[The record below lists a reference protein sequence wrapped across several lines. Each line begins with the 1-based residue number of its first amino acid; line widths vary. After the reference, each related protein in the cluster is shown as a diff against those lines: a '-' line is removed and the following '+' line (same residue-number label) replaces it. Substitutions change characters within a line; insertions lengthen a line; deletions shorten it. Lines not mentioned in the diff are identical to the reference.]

1 MNISFTSSPAF
12 ILLILIIAGGLTWLM
27 YKNTKELL
35 PRTPRIL
42 LSVFRFVVLTLI
54 GILLLQPLL
63 NSQTKVIFP
72 PIVAV
77 LQDVSESLVIQKD
90 SNFVRE
96 EYPGLLKQFS
106 EGFDQDEYV
115 LDMYGF
121 GSELQPD
128 LSPDSLT
135 FEATGTNISQAVN
148 SLQNLYQNQN
158 LGAMVLISD
167 GIVTAGSNPLYT
179 IEGVK
184 QPVYTVLLGDTT
196 SQKDI
201 KIKEV
206 LFNEIAYL
214 NNEMPIKV
222 KVSSSGYDQANL
234 KVTLSGGGKTFGT
247 QNISLGRNKAEG
259 EVNFLVKP
267 EEVGL
272 QQFIIRVSRMDNEIT
287 YLNNIR
293 RIFINVLETRVKIAL
308 FGGSPHPDIGA
319 LRKAFDQDE
328 SYELTE
334 FILKNPGTYYN
345 DPKNYNLEDYD
356 LFILHNFPN
365 SGSDEAMVNKIAEVV
380 KEKKTPVIFFVGIFT
395 DLRSM
400 RSLFEY
406 MAITPKKKKKKSEE
420 VIVNFNK

>member
-167 GIVTAGSNPLYT
+167 GIVTAGSNSLYT

-247 QNISLGRNKAEG
+247 QNISLGRNKDEG
-259 EVNFLVKP
+259 E
-267 EEVGL
+267 
-272 QQFIIRVSRMDNEIT
+272 DN
-287 YLNNIR
+287 
-293 RIFINVLETRVKIAL
+293 
-308 FGGSPHPDIGA
+308 
-319 LRKAFDQDE
+319 
-328 SYELTE
+328 
-334 FILKNPGTYYN
+334 
-345 DPKNYNLEDYD
+345 
-356 LFILHNFPN
+356 
-365 SGSDEAMVNKIAEVV
+365 
-380 KEKKTPVIFFVGIFT
+380 
-395 DLRSM
+395 
-400 RSLFEY
+400 
-406 MAITPKKKKKKSEE
+406 
-420 VIVNFNK
+420 